1 MRNPQLLPPDSH
13 RDAGFTL
20 GEALIAVTLTLMI
33 VTAAIETLTRTI
45 TLTGTSRTMSETNH
59 GLQAAM
65 SLMVRDIMQTGQ
77 GIPMGGIPLP
87 NGAGAVAVLRPGPSA
102 ILTFGAGTSTVSALV
117 PGDTLGPNILGN
129 STDIITVLYADR
141 TLNLSQNPLT
151 AIAADGTT
159 MTVNAATPV
168 TGVGGI
174 QAGDLILFSNAQ
186 GNALQM
192 VTTTPT
198 SQVVQFADLD
208 PMQLNQ
214 RTVPEGTLINLQ
226 ESPGVY
232 PPTTATRIMMV
243 SYYIDTVTDPAM
255 PRLVR
260 RVNLGARLAIAL
272 GIENVQITYDLVDG
286 VTNPTNVPTPGVAN
300 SANQIRKANLT
311 LSARSQ
317 DVNPQTNQFF
327 RNQMTTEVGLRSL
340 SFVDRYR

>member
-65 SLMVRDIMQTGQ
+65 SL
-77 GIPMGGIPLP
+77 MGGIPLP